1 MAETTY
7 TPRLDLPYAIERGRS
22 QVLTLSVYSGATL
35 TAPASGTLTLYAPD
49 GSSASTGAVSI
60 VSDVAE
66 YTVSGLTSYPYGE
79 GWAVEWALV
88 MPDGVTHTYRSD
100 AALCRV
106 APQQTVCPAD
116 LYRLQPYLDASSTGA
131 ISSETWVDQCREA
144 YIELQRRLWSRGKR
158 PWQIVDQAAL
168 RQAELLLA
176 LSYAYRALA
185 SRDTSGTAREQAEH
199 YHAEGGRAWNRVT
212 VRLDLDGDGAID
224 STDLTAARP
233 ASVWLGSTG
242 RGTWSGPWLP

>member
-1 MAETTY
+1 MAETNY

-22 QVLTLSVYSGATL
+22 QVITLSVYSGQAL
-35 TAPASGTLTLYAPD
+35 TAPASGTLTLFAAD
-49 GSSASTGAVSI
+49 GSTASTGAVSI

-66 YTVSGLTSYPYGE
+66 YTVSGLTSYPYGD
-79 GWAVEWALV
+79 GWAVEWALT
-88 MPDGVTHTYRSD
+88 MPDGVVHTYRSD

-116 LYRLQPYLDASSTGA
+116 LYRLQPYLDAS
-131 ISSETWVDQCREA
+131 
-144 YIELQRRLWSRGKR
+144 
-158 PWQIVDQAAL
+158 
-168 RQAELLLA
+168 
-176 LSYAYRALA
+176 

-242 RGTWSGPWLP
+242 RGTWGGLWPR

>member
-22 QVLTLSVYSGATL
+22 QVITLAVYSGATL

-49 GSSASTGAVSI
+49 GSTASTGAVAI

-66 YTVSGLTSYPYGE
+66 YTVSGLTSYAYGE

-88 MPDGVTHTYRSD
+88 MPDAVTHTYRSD

-116 LYRLQPYLDASSTGA
+116 LYRLQPYLDSSSAGA

-144 YIELQRRLWSRGKR
+144 YVELQRRLWSRGKR

-168 RQAELLLA
+168 RQAELMLA

-185 SRDTSGTAREQAEH
+185 SRDTSGTARDQADH
-199 YHAEGGRAWNRVT
+199 YMGEAGRSWNRVT
-212 VRLDLDGDGAID
+212 VRYDLDGDGGID
-224 STDLTAARP
+224 STELTAARP
-233 ASVWLGSTG
+233 ASIWLGSTG
-242 RGTWSGPWLP
+242 RGAWGGAWPR

>member
-35 TAPASGTLTLYAPD
+35 TAPRSGTLTLYTPD
-49 GSSASTGAVSI
+49 GTSASTGAVSI

-66 YTVSGLTSYPYGE
+66 YTVSGLTSHPYGD

-144 YIELQRRLWSRGKR
+144 YIELQRRLWSRGR
-158 PWQIVDQAAL
+158 PPRHRLERCGDTLPDGLDSYGGQGPLHVPRPVDPSHTQAGRA
-168 RQAELLLA
+168 AVSSA
-176 LSYAYRALA
+176 LSIAPSPSRSYR
-185 SRDTSGTAREQAEH
+185 T
-199 YHAEGGRAWNRVT
+199 VT
-212 VRLDLDGDGAID
+212 RFH
-224 STDLTAARP
+224 ARP
-233 ASVWLGSTG
+233 LSAW
-242 RGTWSGPWLP
+242 